1 MKTFFKLV
9 NKMGVLMEKLV
20 HHYFLLKYN
29 LYDADSIFTHLTSQE
44 KRKLFELAQRLPPN
58 SFAVEIGSYLGA
70 SACFIAA
77 GLKSNS
83 KLICIDTWK
92 NDAMSEG
99 YRDTKEE
106 FINNTKRF
114 SDKIIMIQGFSKDV
128 VDQVKKITT
137 AIDFLFI
144 DGNHSYEGVKTD
156 WDLYSPLLK
165 SGSCVVFHDYG
176 WAEGVIRVVEED
188 VKPMLESFDSL
199 PNMFWGYIK

>member
-9 NKMGVLMEKLV
+9 NKMGGLMEKLV

-29 LYDADSIFTHLTSQE
+29 LYYADSIFTHLTSQE
-44 KRKLFELAQRLPPN
+44 KRKLFELTQKLPPN

-77 GLKSNS
+77 GLKSSS

-137 AIDFLFI
+137 TIDFLFI
-144 DGNHSYEGVKTD
+144 DVDHSYEGVKTD
-156 WDLYSPLLK
+156 WDLYFPLLK
-165 SGSCVVFHDYG
+165 SGSCV
-176 WAEGVIRVVEED
+176 
-188 VKPMLESFDSL
+188 S
-199 PNMFWGYIK
+199 

>member
-1 MKTFFKLV
+1 
-9 NKMGVLMEKLV
+9 MGVLMEKLV

-144 DGNHSYEGVKTD
+144 DANHSYEGVKTD

>member
-9 NKMGVLMEKLV
+9 NKMGALREKLV

-77 GLKSNS
+77 GLNASS
-83 KLICIDTWK
+83 KLICIDTWM
-92 NDAMSEG
+92 NDAMTEG
-99 YRDTKEE
+99 KRDTKEE
-106 FINNTKRF
+106 FGRNTEQYKH
-114 SDKIIMIQGFSKDV
+114 KIITIRGYSYEVVCKVRNITSK
-128 VDQVKKITT
+128 
-137 AIDFLFI
+137 IDLLFI
-144 DGNHSYEGVKTD
+144 DGDHSYEGVKTD